1 MTVEELRLILRI
13 NGASAYTHTI
23 NKVTNVTNNYSNSIG
38 GLTSM
43 LAKFISAGFM
53 AKFTK
58 DCIEAASN
66 LQEVSNVMN
75 VTFGRNAGLIDKWAK
90 TQAASFGLSEKA
102 GKEYAGLYGTMAK
115 QFNITLDRAT
125 KMSIELTKLTGDVA
139 SFYNTTDKI
148 ASTKLK
154 SIFTG
159 ETESLKELGVVMT
172 ETNLNA
178 YALSKGIGKTV
189 NQMSEQ
195 EKVLL
200 RYGFVVEKLQHTQG
214 DFQRTS
220 DGWANS
226 VRILKLNLENLR
238 VEIGTQ
244 LLPVAGQ
251 GLAAINAGLQAVAPT
266 LVSIAQ
272 TIRLYGEAWKNASD
286 TTKATVKTAMAAL
299 AVAVVAPKVISVVG
313 HAVEILTA
321 ETLTLGTAISAVAGI
336 AGIVLAAVALNE
348 LSKQVQELKQNETSI
363 GESAEISADSV
374 DELSTALDGLGDS
387 AQGLNSFL
395 ASFDE
400 VNKVGGNESL
410 MSSLVNTDDLA
421 NILAAANGLDDL
433 NSMVDELN
441 SSIAGMSLGDIS
453 TDTFLDPAWWGTKWE
468 GVKAYFDTFW
478 TGEWKENWLT
488 GFDMIGEWFEE
499 SFPEWTTFWE
509 KVGAKIYDF
518 FKPIFDILDAI
529 SNKANDLANSFVNS
543 DWFKFWERAGEN
555 IVGPDKG
562 APKRI
567 EGNGGSAF
575 HRRSAGGFPNKGSLF
590 IAGETGPELV
600 SNFGGSQ
607 TRVVNQSQMGGA
619 SQVPII
625 LTPTFVLNG
634 RTIAAA
640 VIDDVNNTTRS
651 TGNSPFIQ
659 VG

>member
-43 LAKFISAGFM
+43 LAKFVSAGFM

-75 VTFGRNAGLIDKWAK
+75 VTFGRNAGIIDKWAK

-102 GKEYAGLYGTMAK
+102 AKDYTGLYGTMAK
-115 QFNITLDRAT
+115 QFGITLDRAT
-125 KMSIELTKLTGDVA
+125 KMSVELTKLTGDVA

-172 ETNLNA
+172 EANLNA

-200 RYGFVVEKLQHTQG
+200 RYGFVVEKLQHAQG
-214 DFQRTS
+214 DFARTS

-226 VRILKLNLENLR
+226 VRLLKLNLENLR
-238 VEIGTQ
+238 VEIGTE

-251 GLAAINAGLQAVAPT
+251 GLAAINAGLQAVAPS

-286 TTKATVKTAMAAL
+286 STKATVKAALGAL
-299 AVAVVAPKVISVVG
+299 AVAVVAPKAISIVS
-313 HAVEILTA
+313 HAVELLTVK
-321 ETLTLGTAISAVAGI
+321 TLTLGTAINAVAGI
-336 AGIVLAAVALNE
+336 AGIVLAAIAFNE
-348 LSKQVQELKQNETSI
+348 LSKQVQELKQNETAI
-363 GESAEISADSV
+363 GESAEVSAGSV
-374 DELSTALDGLGDS
+374 DELSSALDGLGDS

-410 MSSLVNTDDLA
+410 MSNLVNSDDLA
-421 NILAAANGLDDL
+421 NILAATNGLDDL

-441 SSIAGMSLGDIS
+441 SSLAGISLGDIS
-453 TDTFLDPAWWGTKWE
+453 TDTFLNPAWWGKKWE
-468 GVKAYFDTFW
+468 GIKGFFSTFW

-488 GFDMIGEWFEE
+488 GFMMVGEWFEE
-499 SFPEWTTFWE
+499 TFPKWSEFWE
-509 KVGAKIYDF
+509 KVGGKIFEF
-518 FKPIFDILDAI
+518 FDKMKTKLEEIWNAFED
-529 SNKANDLANSFVNS
+529 SK
-543 DWFKFWERAGEN
+543 WFQFFEQAGEN

-562 APKRI
+562 APKLTD
-567 EGNGGSAF
+567 GNGGSAG
-575 HRRSAGGFPNKGSLF
+575 HRRSAGGWPNKGTVF

-600 SNFGGSQ
+600 GNFGGSQ
-607 TRVVNQSQMGGA
+607 TKVINQSQMGGS
-619 SQVPII
+619 SQPII